1 MPEVYTTPD
10 PPPPPAEADD
20 RVPPGVGPSPL
31 DELKAAAGNLAE
43 VVAYAQQFVAG
54 KIGGALYSARKLVL
68 LAVLALIAGVAG
80 IAVLV
85 TCAVLLV
92 IGLAEMLAAPLPGS
106 WEWLGYV
113 VVGGGGVLLSL
124 LGAYLIVR
132 RAAAAGRT
140 AAAQAYRES
149 LQRQRDWFGT
159 DAMERAARRE
169 RRTGVDS
176 RPGPADGTP
185 DDRPPGVPGDAEDLR
200 TG

>member
-10 PPPPPAEADD
+10 PPPPADAD
-20 RVPPGVGPSPL
+20 GRLPPDAGPSPL

-43 VVAYAQQFVAG
+43 VAAYAQQFVAG
-54 KIGGALYSARKLVL
+54 KVGGVLYSVRKLVL
-68 LAVLALIAGVAG
+68 LAVLGLIAGVSG

-92 IGLAEMLAAPLPGS
+92 IGLAEMLAAPLPEA

-113 VVGGGGVLLSL
+113 VVGGGGVLVSL
-124 LGAYLIVR
+124 LAAYLIVR

-149 LQRQRDWFGT
+149 LQRQRDLFGV

-169 RRTGVDS
+169 RATGVDS
-176 RPGPADGTP
+176 RPGPADGSP
-185 DDRPPGVPGDAEDLR
+185 DPRPPGVLGDTEDLQ